1 MLVGHRLFVTYG
13 QLLMRL
19 TGEVQNMSDLW
30 IIGDPH
36 FYHKNIIS
44 YENRPFSSV
53 EEMNK
58 ALIDNWNSR
67 ISNHEKAIILGDF
80 CFGANKHGA
89 ETAKQLNGYKI
100 LIMGNHDTMSPGAYL
115 EMGFRE
121 VYRYPIIYDGFW
133 MLSHEPL
140 YINQNMPY
148 ANIFAHV
155 HGNPAYADVSKQ
167 SFCASA
173 ERKALNYYPIKLS
186 DIKKLMEEV
195 E

>member
-1 MLVGHRLFVTYG
+1 MMDSGCC
-13 QLLMRL
+13 LM
-19 TGEVQNMSDLW
+19 
-30 IIGDPH
+30 
-36 FYHKNIIS
+36 
-44 YENRPFSSV
+44 
-53 EEMNK
+53 
-58 ALIDNWNSR
+58 
-67 ISNHEKAIILGDF
+67 NH
-80 CFGANKHGA
+80 
-89 ETAKQLNGYKI
+89 
-100 LIMGNHDTMSPGAYL
+100 
-115 EMGFRE
+115 
-121 VYRYPIIYDGFW
+121 
-133 MLSHEPL
+133 